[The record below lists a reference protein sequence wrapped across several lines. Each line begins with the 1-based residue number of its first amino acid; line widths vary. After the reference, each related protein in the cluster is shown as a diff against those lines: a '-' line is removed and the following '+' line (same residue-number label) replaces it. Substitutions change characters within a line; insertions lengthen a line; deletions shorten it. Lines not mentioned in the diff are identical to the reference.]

1 MTQVLVDHP
10 LLTLFLVVA
19 LGAAVGAIRVGPVR
33 LGAAG
38 ALFVGLLFSAFN
50 PELAEG
56 YALVQ
61 QIGLALFVYTVGL
74 ASGAT
79 FVATLRT
86 NMPLIL
92 GGAGAA
98 VVGGV
103 VAAVGG
109 TLLGLP
115 KALSTGLFTGA
126 LTAAPALEAASRLT
140 GSGDAAVGYS
150 AGYPL
155 GVLVGIIAVSFIAT
169 AHWRGPKDT
178 EALAGRGL
186 HALTVRVEEPIMPM
200 DIEEWREQRVRFSL
214 VHREGRTRVL
224 APGEELRADDL
235 VVVVGEP
242 GGPEDVAEQIGQVV
256 PKHLADDR
264 TSVDFERVVLSNP
277 DLAGRTIAQLGMSS
291 KFGAMITRVRRGDL
305 DLLAR
310 DDLALQAG
318 DNLAVAVPEEHFDQV
333 KDYLGDS
340 QKRVSE
346 IDALPLGIGLVL
358 GMALGMVAIPLPGGS
373 VFQLGTAAG
382 PLVVGM
388 ILGALRRTGLI
399 VWSMPESANLTIRHL
414 GLLLFLTALGL
425 SAGPDVAALFQG
437 PMGVKA
443 IVLSVIIAAVGCL
456 TVVLAGWF
464 MGLSAPRT
472 AGAVAGFLGQPA
484 VLQAADAR
492 VKDERIA
499 SSYSALFAVAILV
512 KILLVPLVW
521 SL

>member
-1 MTQVLVDHP
+1 M
-10 LLTLFLVVA
+10 LF
-19 LGAAVGAIRVGPVR
+19 
-33 LGAAG
+33 
-38 ALFVGLLFSAFN
+38 
-50 PELAEG
+50 
-56 YALVQ
+56 
-61 QIGLALFVYTVGL
+61 
-74 ASGAT
+74 
-79 FVATLRT
+79 
-86 NMPLIL
+86 
-92 GGAGAA
+92 
-98 VVGGV
+98 
-103 VAAVGG
+103 
-109 TLLGLP
+109 
-115 KALSTGLFTGA
+115 
-126 LTAAPALEAASRLT
+126 
-140 GSGDAAVGYS
+140 
-150 AGYPL
+150 
-155 GVLVGIIAVSFIAT
+155 
-169 AHWRGPKDT
+169 
-178 EALAGRGL
+178 
-186 HALTVRVEEPIMPM
+186 
-200 DIEEWREQRVRFSL
+200 
-214 VHREGRTRVL
+214 
-224 APGEELRADDL
+224 
-235 VVVVGEP
+235 
-242 GGPEDVAEQIGQVV
+242 GQVV
-256 PKHLADDR
+256 PEHLADDR

-340 QKRVSE
+340 QKRVAE

-388 ILGALRRTGLI
+388 ILGALRRTGPI